1 MDLTPQQQYQRDYDA
16 AAAQLDAAAAGTTGT
31 TTEVTPSP
39 AAAEATQTPAAATPA
54 PASTEPPA
62 VETLEELRTRL
73 AKTEKALKDTQAW
86 GTKSRQ
92 LLAEIERERQQ
103 AQREANRPAILE
115 DNPELADAIK
125 YVTSDPAPAQQ
136 AQRQQQ
142 DWQSIIEAAHPG
154 IFDVSIDPELEAAL
168 VAKRDSMG
176 DSWAD
181 PMAVIREITAE
192 KVAHAERQVGKR
204 FAIESAKLA
213 EKSAMGV
220 PGAGGGGA
228 AARAAS
234 NPDLEAVQR
243 IQNMS
248 DADFAKEV
256 RRVKGY

>member
-1 MDLTPQQQYQRDYDA
+1 MPDLTPEQQYQRDYDA

-39 AAAEATQTPAAATPA
+39 AAAETAQTPAAPA
-54 PASTEPPA
+54 PAPTSTEPPA

-86 GTKSRQ
+86 GTKNSQR
-92 LLAEIERERQQ
+92 LAEIERERQQ
-103 AQREANRPAILE
+103 AQREASRPAILE
-115 DNPELADAIK
+115 ENPELAEAIK

-142 DWQSIIEAAHPG
+142 DWQSIVAAAHPG
-154 IFDVSIDPELEAAL
+154 IFDTTIDPELEAAL
-168 VAKRDSMG
+168 VAKRDAMG
-176 DSWAD
+176 EAWGD
-181 PMAVIREITAE
+181 PLAVIREITAE
-192 KVAHAERQVGKR
+192 KVAFAERQVGKR
-204 FAIESAKLA
+204 FAIEAAKQA

-220 PGAGGGGA
+220 PGASSGA
-228 AARAAS
+228 ARTVA

-256 RRVKGY
+256 KRVKGY